1 MIFVG
6 WGRAYTHSHI
16 ILPYKIILL
25 WIYGF
30 YDEHDDD
37 LRKGSKSI
45 YKRNISKEKL
55 SYIQKP
61 ETIQKWRSSESR
73 SLKVFESVI
82 STNSKS
88 SLRQV
93 GVRREKENCRKNF
106 SSVNFPSYMFMWICG
121 AYQISSYPL

>member
-1 MIFVG
+1 MVFVG
-6 WGRAYTHSHI
+6 WGRAYIHSHI

-55 SYIQKP
+55 SYIFKNQKP
-61 ETIQKWRSSESR
+61 YRNEDLANREV
-73 SLKVFESVI
+73 L
-82 STNSKS
+82 KS
-88 SLRQV
+88 SSQLYQQIANRLYVKWEWGEKRKIV
-93 GVRREKENCRKNF
+93 GKTF
-106 SSVNFPSYMFMWICG
+106 H
-121 AYQISSYPL
+121 L